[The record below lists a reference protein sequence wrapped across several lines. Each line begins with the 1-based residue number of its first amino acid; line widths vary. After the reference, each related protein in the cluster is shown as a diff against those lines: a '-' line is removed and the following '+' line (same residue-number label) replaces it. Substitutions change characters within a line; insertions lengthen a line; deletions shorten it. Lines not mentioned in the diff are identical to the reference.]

1 MKGVDKDERRAKALE
16 MLKLMQMEAYATR
29 RPAQLSGGQ
38 QQRVA
43 LARALI
49 TDPEALLLDEP
60 LSALDPFLKI
70 RMRAELKKLQTRLG
84 ITFVHVTHSQEEA
97 MALADLIVVM
107 NDGRIEQ
114 AAPPREVFE
123 RPGDRVRR
131 PLHGRPQ
138 RRLRPRRGGSDGL
151 AMLEVPSGGTLCR
164 ERHARRGRRSRSIS
178 ASAPIMSGIG
188 EPAIKG
194 LGFTGTVSNIEYR
207 GALGEAQRR
216 WRRHRGFHRHRR
228 RPELLRASPSPSATR
243 CRSHWDAEDAIVL
256 GRLDD
261 LTDNN
266 SNRG

>member
-1 MKGVDKDERRAKALE
+1 
-16 MLKLMQMEAYATR
+16 MLKLMQMDAYATR

-70 RMRAELKKLQTRLG
+70 RMRAELKKLQARLG

-114 AAPPREVFE
+114 AAAPREVFE
-123 RPGDRVRR
+123 RPATAFVARFMGDHNVVSGRV
-131 PLHGRPQ
+131 GAA
-138 RRLRPRRGGSDGL
+138 SNGL
-151 AMLEVPSGGTLCR
+151 AEVEVPNGGTF
-164 ERHARRGRRSRSIS
+164 AATGTAGS
-178 ASAPIMSGIG
+178 AG
-188 EPAIKG
+188 EPIDIAIRTDHVRIGAPARKG

-207 GALGEAQRR
+207 GSSVKLSVDGAGIEDFTAIVDDQA
-216 WRRHRGFHRHRR
+216 FHR
-228 RPELLRASPSPSATR
+228 SPVSVGDAVPLN
-243 CRSHWDAEDAIVL
+243 WDAADAIVL
-256 GRLDD
+256 GRLA
-261 LTDNN
+261 N
-266 SNRG
+266 